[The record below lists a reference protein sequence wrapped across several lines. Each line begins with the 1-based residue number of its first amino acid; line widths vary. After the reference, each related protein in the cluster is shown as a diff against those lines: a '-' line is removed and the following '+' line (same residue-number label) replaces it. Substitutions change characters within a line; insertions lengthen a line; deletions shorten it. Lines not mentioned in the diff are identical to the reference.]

1 MIKVQFKNNYEN
13 IYEGKEYTYNNYDNA
28 AVGDIVVVNT
38 QKGFAIA
45 KVSQIDIIDYNINP
59 DRLAYVEKVIV
70 TQKQLDEKQ
79 KEEYDKQL
87 KIARFLENAKRKIII
102 EQLSNY
108 TDDNEIKD
116 LFTKLNNSELESVYK
131 SFFK

>member
-1 MIKVQFKNNYEN
+1 MIKVQFKDNYEN
-13 IYEGKEYTYNNYDNA
+13 EYKGKEYTYNNYDNA

-38 QKGFAIA
+38 CKGFAIA
-45 KVSQIDIIDYNINP
+45 KVSQIDIIDYDINP
-59 DRLAYVEKVIV
+59 NRLASVEKVIV
-70 TQKQLDEKQ
+70 TQKQIEEKE
-79 KEEYDKQL
+79 KEEYNKQL
-87 KIARFLENAKRKIII
+87 KISEFLEKAKRKIII

-116 LFTKLNNSELESVYK
+116 LFTKLNNNELESVYR